1 MLEISLPLLS
11 KTVALQQNRLESYT
25 CFKEERKTKGW
36 WKEEVKRANYARL
49 DVATGKKDTFPT
61 VNLFIAA
68 ATELLKRIENHPA
81 GLENGPYYWLAISFF
96 L

>member
-11 KTVALQQNRLESYT
+11 KTLALQQNRLESYT
-25 CFKEERKTKGW
+25 CFKKRK
-36 WKEEVKRANYARL
+36 